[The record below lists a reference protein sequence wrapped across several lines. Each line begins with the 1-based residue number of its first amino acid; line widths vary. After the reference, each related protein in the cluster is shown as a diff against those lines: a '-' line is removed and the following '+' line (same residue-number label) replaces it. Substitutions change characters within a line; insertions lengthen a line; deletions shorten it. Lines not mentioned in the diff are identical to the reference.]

1 MLKCLFRNN
10 ILEHKQK
17 MDLNLVQES
26 GNFMLFIPGQ
36 CNQLFINKIMYWIIF
51 LIYFDEFL
59 VQIRIQCLSIC
70 RLNKPIIEFSVK
82 SVIIVDM
89 GS

>member
-1 MLKCLFRNN
+1 MLKGLFRNN

-36 CNQLFINKIMYWIIF
+36 CNELFINKIMY
-51 LIYFDEFL
+51 
-59 VQIRIQCLSIC
+59 
-70 RLNKPIIEFSVK
+70 
-82 SVIIVDM
+82 
-89 GS
+89 